1 MKTRK
6 YILLGAVMAG
16 LGLGVSS
23 CSDYLDVQRYFKE
36 QQTEDHIFEDKDY
49 TLQWLSYCYSALQ
62 GDNLEIGHSEV
73 CPTNFS
79 DDMVF
84 NEGNNG
90 ERYRKFK
97 LGEYGYGY
105 AYSDH
110 YISSWAKSYE
120 GIRQSSILI
129 NNVYKNQDMTPAEI
143 TDVRGQARF
152 VRAYLYWLLMRKYG
166 PVPIMPEEGA
176 DYTESYDN
184 LSFPRNTYDECA
196 EYIAKE
202 MLQAATELEEK
213 RDNVNAAR
221 ATKGAALAVRAKA
234 YLYAASPLA
243 NGNKEMADFTDKE
256 GRILIS
262 QTYDEAKWAKAAAAA
277 RDVIELAESR
287 NLYRLYT
294 APFRDQTTDE
304 AYPNTITPPE
314 HSVYSHQNFPNG
326 WQDIDPFES
335 YRSLF
340 NGDLYIAE
348 NPELI
353 FTRGRNASSNS
364 AVTDLGVTD
373 LAKHQL
379 PNSAGGWNVH
389 GVTMKQCDAYAMAD
403 GKPFDR
409 ATCPKEFTSDAN
421 KDAHPYDHLR
431 NGVYFEYAN
440 REPRFYASVAF
451 SGSVWY
457 CLSARETSD
466 KYKQVFYYRG
476 HENGRVNGNE
486 RWIPTGIGVMKFI
499 HPEDCNNN
507 EGRVIDKVDTAIR
520 YADILLMYAEA
531 LNELTGTHQIASWDG
546 STTYTIRRDVAE
558 MRRGVKPVRMRAGV
572 PDYDEDAVYNDPV
585 NFRKHLKHERQI
597 EFFAENQRFWDLRRW
612 KDAPVDEAEQIYGCN
627 TLMNDAHAVQF
638 YTPVRV
644 PYLQTAFSRKQYF
657 WPITYDELKRN
668 KNMTQAPGWE
678 DYD

>member
-6 YILLGAVMAG
+6 YILLGMVMAG
-16 LGLGVSS
+16 LSLSVTS
-23 CSDYLDVQRYFKE
+23 CTDYMDMQRYFKD
-36 QQTEDHIFEDKDY
+36 QQSEDHIFENKDN

-62 GDNLEIGHSEV
+62 GDNLEIAHSDV
-73 CPTNFS
+73 CPTNYS

-90 ERYRKFK
+90 ERFRRFK

-105 AYSDH
+105 AYQD
-110 YISSWAKSYE
+110 YYTTSWPKSYE
-120 GIRQSSILI
+120 GIRQASILI
-129 NNVYKNQDMTPAEI
+129 QNVDKNKDLTPEEI
-143 TDVRGQARF
+143 TDVKGQARF
-152 VRAYLYWLLMRKYG
+152 VRAYLYWLLLRKYG
-166 PVPIMPEEGA
+166 PVPIMPDAGA

-184 LSFPRNTYDECA
+184 LSFPRNSYDECA
-196 EYIAKE
+196 EYIATE
-202 MLQAATELEEK
+202 MAQAATELAEK
-213 RDNVNAAR
+213 RNNVNIAR

-234 YLYAASPLA
+234 YLFAASPLA
-243 NGNKEMADFTDKE
+243 NGNTEMADFTDKT

-262 QTYDEAKWAKAAAAA
+262 QTYDESKWAKAAAAA
-277 RDVIELAESR
+277 RDLIELAESR

-294 APFRDQTTDE
+294 SQVRTNTTDE

-314 HSVYSHQNFPNG
+314 HPVYSHQDFPDG
-326 WQDIDPFES
+326 WQNIDPFES
-335 YRSLF
+335 YRSVF
-340 NGDLYIAE
+340 NGELFASE

-353 FTRGRNASSNS
+353 FTRGKNNNHNGELK
-364 AVTDLGVTD
+364 DMGVTD

-379 PNSAGGWNVH
+379 PGTAGGWNIH

-403 GKPFDR
+403 GRPFDR
-409 ATCPKEFTSDAN
+409 ATCPKKFTADDN
-421 KDAHPYDHLR
+421 KDEHPYDHLR

-451 SGSVWY
+451 SGSMWF
-457 CLSARETSD
+457 CLSAKED
-466 KYKQVFYYRG
+466 GYKNQQVFYYRG
-476 HENGRVNGNE
+476 EPNGRTNGNE

-499 HPEDCNNN
+499 HPKDCNTN
-507 EGRVIDKVDTAIR
+507 EGKMEGKVDTAIR

-531 LNELTGTHQIASWDG
+531 LNELTGTYQISSWDG
-546 STTYTIRRDVAE
+546 ATTYTIQRDMEE

-572 PDYDEDAVYNDPV
+572 PDYNDVVYNDPDA
-585 NFRKHLKHERQI
+585 FRRQLKHERQI

-627 TLMNDAHAVQF
+627 TLMNKAHAIEF

-644 PYLQTAFSRKQYF
+644 PYLQTSFSRKQYF
-657 WPITYDELKRN
+657 WPIAYNELKRN